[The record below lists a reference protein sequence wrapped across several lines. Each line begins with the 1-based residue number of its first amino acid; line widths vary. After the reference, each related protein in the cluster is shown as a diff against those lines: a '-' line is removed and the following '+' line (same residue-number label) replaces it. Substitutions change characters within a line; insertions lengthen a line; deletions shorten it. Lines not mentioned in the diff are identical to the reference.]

1 MAMTLA
7 QRRGFNHCGGPL
19 QANSAQPAIRTS
31 DHHQG
36 EPSSSPSTINN
47 LNNNE
52 ESSVLYANITDTPP
66 RIVGSQGMYLYTS
79 DGREI
84 LDATGGAAVVSIGHN
99 HPRVKQAIMRQLDEV
114 AYSWAPMFT
123 THAAE
128 MLARELVD
136 STGGEM
142 SKVFVVSS
150 GKPPP
155 DQIRSDQHSPAA
167 GPFMLHDIFD
177 KDVSPVT
184 PTLLTRFCEKQE
196 PRRSRPH

>member
-155 DQIRSDQHSPAA
+155 RSDQIRSA
-167 GPFMLHDIFD
+167 
-177 KDVSPVT
+177 
-184 PTLLTRFCEKQE
+184 LTCCW
-196 PRRSRPH
+196 PIHVA